1 MRQLLRRISSAW
13 PRYRPIDAGC
23 RSVLPRR
30 ERALRNIIESFGLAG
45 LCGKGEG
52 LRAQPLSGRIHDCR
66 VGRGLLPISVPAA
79 ARPKCRSPCHG
90 DRLDAGLTLAVV
102 PGSRPNQ
109 RLCFIPRLLLIAAP
123 ALFGAGPWGRIA
135 PDYARNRQRS
145 GHPPATIERILDGSS
160 STRKLAVQTAIAEIS
175 PETSARRGISQM
187 GTSEAYTSREG
198 DFPATR
204 RRTAQLRDGP

>member
-1 MRQLLRRISSAW
+1 MAASFSGILEIDQRKFGFVRAMSIVIDRSDTDPYVPASLIDRYKLQPGVVFEGTATLKKAHGPQSGSFRPMRQLLRRISSAW
-13 PRYRPIDAGC
+13 SRYRPIDAGC

-30 ERALRNIIESFGLAG
+30 ERALRNRIESFGLAG
-45 LCGKGEG
+45 LFGKGEG

-109 RLCFIPRLLLIAAP
+109 RLCFIPRTTPHSRPSPLRCRPL
-123 ALFGAGPWGRIA
+123 GP
-135 PDYARNRQRS
+135 N
-145 GHPPATIERILDGSS
+145 SS
-160 STRKLAVQTAIAEIS
+160 R
-175 PETSARRGISQM
+175 
-187 GTSEAYTSREG
+187 
-198 DFPATR
+198 
-204 RRTAQLRDGP
+204 LRP